1 MTLQGRVVVISGANR
16 GLGLAISTACARE
29 GASVLMGARDLAELE
44 KAGAQVK
51 AAAQAGAKI
60 HWQVLDVSQAASV
73 KALAATAESLWP
85 HVDALVNNAGIYGPM
100 GSLADLD
107 WDAWEEAIRINLFGA
122 LHMCRAFIPS
132 LRRSKRGKIINL
144 SGGAATQGMQG
155 LSSYGASKAALVRV
169 TETLALEEPGLDVNA
184 VAPGALNTR
193 LLGELLSAGPE
204 KVGKAFYEKSLKQ
217 RDQGGTSPE
226 VAAGMIAWMASEQS
240 DGVSGRLLSAVWDPW
255 KELPARREE
264 LAASDV
270 YTLRRIV
277 PADRGKDWGEPK

>member
-1 MTLQGRVVVISGANR
+1 MILQGRVVVVSGANR
-16 GLGLAISTACARE
+16 GLGLAIAKACAAE
-29 GASVLMGARDLAELE
+29 GASVLMGARDQVELA
-44 KAGAQVK
+44 KAGAEVQAVAK
-51 AAAQAGAKI
+51 AGAKI
-60 HWQVLDVSQAASV
+60 LWQTLDVSQAVSV
-73 KALAATAESLWP
+73 QAFAELAAAQWP

-122 LHMCRAFIPS
+122 MHMCRAFIPS

-193 LLGELLSAGPE
+193 LLGELLGAGPE

-217 RDQGGTSPE
+217 RDQGGTPPE
-226 VAAGMIAWMASEQS
+226 VAAGMIAWLASEQS
-240 DGVSGRLLSAVWDPW
+240 NGVSGRLLSAVWDPW
-255 KELPARREE
+255 KDLPARKEE

-277 PADRGKDWGEPK
+277 PGDRGKDWGEPK